1 MFSQFW
7 RCSFFRLLVPE
18 FLCLEVDARLAF
30 FVVMETTKQLRQRKK
45 EREKKGR
52 KRERIKRKEKKR
64 GRKREGKEL
73 KEDRQKE
80 ENMLLM

>member
-45 EREKKGR
+45 KEREKK
-52 KRERIKRKEKKR
+52 RKEKRGEKKKKR
-64 GRKREGKEL
+64 RIERKKERRE
-73 KEDRQKE
+73 RS
-80 ENMLLM
+80 